1 MPTVIKSVN
10 HKRQI
15 FKLTSRLVVALSVA
29 ISLMGINTS
38 ALAQDSDVLGL
49 WRTQTNDE
57 GSYLHVDIRRCDSN
71 QFCGVII
78 EAFRK
83 GDEKIENYENAGKRM
98 IWAMKVQGKGKWSG
112 GKIWAPDTNKTY
124 RSKMT
129 LQADGAE
136 LKVSGCIAGGLICRS
151 QKWARAN
158 ADS

>member
-1 MPTVIKSVN
+1 MQTANKPVI
-10 HKRQI
+10 HKRRI
-15 FKLTSRLVVALSVA
+15 LRLTFCFIAALSLVA
-29 ISLMGINTS
+29 TVTS

-57 GSYLHVDIRRCDSN
+57 SSNIHVDIRRCDSN
-71 QFCGVII
+71 KFCGVII

-83 GDEKIENYENAGKRM
+83 GDEKIENYENAGKRI
-98 IWAMKVQGKGKWSG
+98 IWAMKVQGGGKWAG
-112 GKIWAPDTNKTY
+112 GRIWAPDTNKTY

-151 QKWARAN
+151 QKWTKAGAG
-158 ADS
+158 